1 MTQKIKLAFRN
12 LNRNRRR
19 SILSALAISMGLALL
34 MLIASVL
41 RGEMSTSIEKSIS
54 LVSGHIQIRSA
65 NYVDSKSSLKWA
77 DLVADPE
84 KIIADIQSV
93 PQISALIKDATP
105 RLYASAIVSSGTDSL
120 GVQVLGI
127 DPAAKANEPFINGL
141 TQGDF
146 ITADDASGVVISQ
159 LIADK
164 LKMKVGDSINLLVNT
179 SNGDVVQ
186 QDFTIRGLY
195 TTHTPSYDE
204 STILMPLAKAQTITS
219 TQNHASTIFIL
230 LKDRAQTDAVAS
242 AIQGTG
248 YQVKTWMEMN
258 QLMIDTEDL
267 ANSFMVV
274 IYLIVLIITA
284 TVIVNTLIMS
294 VFERTR
300 EIGILSALGWKSR
313 DIMALFMTEATMIAL
328 GGIAFGIVLGR
339 FVVLYFEK
347 IGIGFGNLGLRNGFL
362 LGERL
367 YGIFSGSDVVTLS
380 IIAFVVTMLASLY
393 PAYLAAHL
401 EPIDALHGK

>member
-1 MTQKIKLAFRN
+1 MIQKIKLAFRN

-41 RGEMSTSIEKSIS
+41 RGEMSSSIDKSIM
-54 LVSGHIQIRSA
+54 LVSGHIQIRSS

-93 PQISALIKDATP
+93 AQINALIEDATP
-105 RLYASAIVSSGTDSL
+105 RLYASAIISTGNDSL

-127 DPAAKANEPFINGL
+127 DPPAKANDPFISGL
-141 TQGDF
+141 TSGAF
-146 ITADDASGVVISQ
+146 IAADDANGVVISQ

-164 LKMKVGDSINLLVNT
+164 LKMKVGDSISLLVNT

-204 STILMPLAKAQTITS
+204 STILMPLTKAQAITS

-230 LKDRAQTDAVAS
+230 LKDRAQTDAVAA

-248 YQVKTWMEMN
+248 YQVKTWSQMN
-258 QLMIDTEDL
+258 ELMIDTENL
-267 ANSFMVV
+267 ANSFMIVV
-274 IYLIVLIITA
+274 YLIVLIITA

-313 DIMALFMTEATMIAL
+313 DIMALFMTEATMLAV

-339 FVVLYFEK
+339 FVCLYFEK

-367 YGIFSGSDVVTLS
+367 YAVYAGADVVNLA

-393 PAYLAAHL
+393 PAFLAAHL

>member
-105 RLYASAIVSSGTDSL
+105 RLYASAIISSGSDSL

-195 TTHTPSYDE
+195 TTHTPSYDV

>member
-1 MTQKIKLAFRN
+1 MIQKIKLAFRN

-41 RGEMSTSIEKSIS
+41 RGEMSSSIDKSIM
-54 LVSGHIQIRSA
+54 LVSGHIQIRSS

-93 PQISALIKDATP
+93 AQINALIEDATP
-105 RLYASAIVSSGTDSL
+105 RLYASAIISTGNDSL

-127 DPAAKANEPFINGL
+127 DPPAKANDPFISGL
-141 TQGDF
+141 TSGAF
-146 ITADDASGVVISQ
+146 ITADDANGVVISQ

-164 LKMKVGDSINLLVNT
+164 LKMKVGDSISLLVNT

-204 STILMPLAKAQTITS
+204 STILMPLAKAQAITS

-230 LKDRAQTDAVAS
+230 LKDRAQTDAVAA

-248 YQVKTWMEMN
+248 YQV
-258 QLMIDTEDL
+258 
-267 ANSFMVV
+267 
-274 IYLIVLIITA
+274 
-284 TVIVNTLIMS
+284 
-294 VFERTR
+294 RP
-300 EIGILSALGWKSR
+300 
-313 DIMALFMTEATMIAL
+313 
-328 GGIAFGIVLGR
+328 GR
-339 FVVLYFEK
+339 
-347 IGIGFGNLGLRNGFL
+347 N
-362 LGERL
+362 
-367 YGIFSGSDVVTLS
+367 
-380 IIAFVVTMLASLY
+380 
-393 PAYLAAHL
+393 
-401 EPIDALHGK
+401 

>member
-141 TQGDF
+141 TQGNF

>member
-230 LKDRAQTDAVAS
+230 LIDRSQTDAVAS

>member
-93 PQISALIKDATP
+93 PQLSALIKDATP
-105 RLYASAIVSSGTDSL
+105 RLYASAIISSGTDSL

-204 STILMPLAKAQTITS
+204 SPSLMPLAKAQTITS

-347 IGIGFGNLGLRNGFL
+347 IGIGVGNLGLRNGFL

>member
-19 SILSALAISMGLALL
+19 SILSALAISIGLALL

-41 RGEMSTSIEKSIS
+41 RGEMSSSIEKSIS
-54 LVSGHIQIRSA
+54 LVSGHIQIRSS
-65 NYVDSKSSLKWA
+65 NYIDSKASLKWA
-77 DLVADPE
+77 DLVADPQ

-93 PQISALIKDATP
+93 PQINALIKDITP
-105 RLYASAIVSSGTDSL
+105 RLYASAIISSGTDSL

-127 DPAAKANEPFINGL
+127 DPAATANNPFITGL
-141 TQGDF
+141 TQGAF

-164 LKMKVGDSINLLVNT
+164 LKMKVGDSLNLLVNT

-204 STILMPLAKAQTITS
+204 STILMPLAKAQAITS
-219 TQNHASTIFIL
+219 TQNHASTIFVL
-230 LKDRAQTDAVAS
+230 LKDRSQTDAVAS

-258 QLMIDTEDL
+258 QLMIDTESL
-267 ANSFMVV
+267 ANSFMVFV
-274 IYLIVLIITA
+274 YLIVLVITA

-313 DIMALFMTEATMIAL
+313 DIMGLFMTEATMIAL
-328 GGIAFGIVLGR
+328 GGIAFGIFLGR

-367 YGIFSGSDVVTLS
+367 YGVYAGSDVVTLS

-393 PAYLAAHL
+393 PAFLAAHL

>member
-19 SILSALAISMGLALL
+19 SILSALAVSMGLALL

-127 DPAAKANEPFINGL
+127 DPAAKANEPFITGL

>member
-105 RLYASAIVSSGTDSL
+105 RLYASAIISSGTDSL

-274 IYLIVLIITA
+274 VYLIVLVITA

-328 GGIAFGIVLGR
+328 GGIALGIVLGR

>member
-19 SILSALAISMGLALL
+19 SILSALAISIGLALL

-54 LVSGHIQIRSA
+54 LVSGHIQIRSS
-65 NYVDSKSSLKWA
+65 NYVDSKASLKWA
-77 DLVADPE
+77 DLVADPQ

-93 PQISALIKDATP
+93 PQINALIQDITP
-105 RLYASAIVSSGTDSL
+105 RLYASAIISSGTDSI

-127 DPAAKANEPFINGL
+127 DPAATANAPFITGL
-141 TQGDF
+141 TDGAF

-204 STILMPLAKAQTITS
+204 STILMPLAKAQAITS
-219 TQNHASTIFIL
+219 TQNHASTIFVL

-267 ANSFMVV
+267 ANSFMVFV
-274 IYLIVLIITA
+274 YLIVLVITA

-367 YGIFSGSDVVTLS
+367 YGVYAGSDVVTLS

-393 PAYLAAHL
+393 PAFLAAHL

>member
-127 DPAAKANEPFINGL
+127 DPAAKANEPFITGL

>member
-105 RLYASAIVSSGTDSL
+105 RLYASAIISSGTDSL

-146 ITADDASGVVISQ
+146 ITAEDASGVVISQ

-274 IYLIVLIITA
+274 VYLIVLVITA

-328 GGIAFGIVLGR
+328 GGIALGIVLGR

>member
-1 MTQKIKLAFRN
+1 
-12 LNRNRRR
+12 
-19 SILSALAISMGLALL
+19 

-127 DPAAKANEPFINGL
+127 DPAAKANEPFITGL

>member
-141 TQGDF
+141 TQGNF

-267 ANSFMVV
+267 ANSFMVFV
-274 IYLIVLIITA
+274 YLIVLVITA

-328 GGIAFGIVLGR
+328 GGIALGIVLGR